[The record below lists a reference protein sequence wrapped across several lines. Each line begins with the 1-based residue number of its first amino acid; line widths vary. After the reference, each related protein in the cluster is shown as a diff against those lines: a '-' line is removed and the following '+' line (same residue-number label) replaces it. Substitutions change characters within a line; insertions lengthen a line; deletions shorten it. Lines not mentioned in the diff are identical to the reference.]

1 MKSDLVGKTAL
12 VTGGAK
18 RLGRATCLALA
29 DAGVNVVV
37 HHRTSSAEAEQLA
50 DQLKGLGVGAW
61 TARADLGNQNEL
73 EGLVEN
79 AIALAG
85 RLDVLINNA
94 SIFPSS
100 DFDSM
105 TLDQLRDSVDIN
117 AWAPFVLGR
126 EFARRTETGHII
138 NFVDTRINSYDWS
151 HVAYHASKY
160 LLALFTRM
168 MAIRF
173 APGISV
179 NAIAPGLILPPEG
192 KDQDYLES
200 LKDSTLLKRV
210 GNPGEVAEAVLF
222 LLRSDFI
229 TGQVIYVD
237 GGRHMREANLG

>member
-1 MKSDLVGKTAL
+1 MKSDLVDKTAL

-29 DAGVNVVV
+29 DAGASVVV
-37 HHRTSSAEAEQLA
+37 HYRSSSCEANQLVEQLKA
-50 DQLKGLGVGAW
+50 MGVGAW
-61 TARADLGNQNEL
+61 AAQADLGNQDEL
-73 EGLVEN
+73 ESLVKD
-79 AIALAG
+79 AMALAG
-85 RLDVLINNA
+85 RLDILINNA
-94 SIFPSS
+94 SIFPSG
-100 DFDSM
+100 DFGSL
-105 TLDQLRDSVDIN
+105 TCDQLRENTDIN

-126 EFARRTETGHII
+126 EFAGRTETGHII
-138 NFVDTRINSYDWS
+138 NFLDTRVSSYDWS

-200 LKDSTLLKRV
+200 LKDTTLLKRV
-210 GNPGEVAEAVLF
+210 GNPGEVTKAVLF
-222 LLRSDFI
+222 LLTSDFI